1 MNCLA
6 QPRLLVVTPT
16 VYPYLVGN
24 YDFIFFL
31 LTKVDSLN
39 LESQNQA
46 MNISKFSR
54 VPQTK
59 FEANRS
65 NGL

>member
-24 YDFIFFL
+24 YDFNLFL

-46 MNISKFSR
+46 MNISIVLTSSPNKI
-54 VPQTK
+54 
-59 FEANRS
+59 
-65 NGL
+65 